1 VRSVCALAQDL
12 GLEVVG
18 EGVENCAMAQDLLQA
33 GGVYG
38 QGYGYAP
45 PLGAL
50 EAEVFLNECYLDG
63 GPLKPRG

>member
-1 VRSVCALAQDL
+1 
-12 GLEVVG
+12 
-18 EGVENCAMAQDLLQA
+18 MAQDLLQA